1 MTADRMNNT
10 MDSGM
15 DSGIDP
21 RTKAA
26 IDAALRSVGSATP
39 AAGLEGRILTLIASE
54 RIKLEAAPPLSPLA
68 RFGRL
73 HRVPARTFGLIT
85 ACLLGFVIVAG
96 SVVHSRR
103 IRPGVVAP
111 PVLVL
116 PGNGIGAASAVHP
129 AAPASAPV
137 PAGQG
142 SRGRSARRSGPGRAR
157 IAPHSRKAPGV
168 AVPAPSTNPSP
179 NSPN

>member
-1 MTADRMNNT
+1 MTADRMNNA
-10 MDSGM
+10 MDSGT
-15 DSGIDP
+15 DP
-21 RTKAA
+21 RTTAT

-39 AAGLEGRILTLIASE
+39 TAGLQGRILTRLASE
-54 RIKLEAAPPLSPLA
+54 RLRLEAAPPRLFPLT

-73 HRVPARTFGLIT
+73 HPVPARALGLVT

-103 IRPGVVAP
+103 IKPGQVVAP

-129 AAPASAPV
+129 AAPATAPV
-137 PAGQG
+137 PAGQS
-142 SRGRSARRSGPGRAR
+142 SRGRSTRHSGPGRAR

-168 AVPAPSTNPSP
+168 AVPAPSATNPSP